1 MRLDVFLVENGYA
14 ASRQRARLLIDAGCV
29 LCNGVPAK
37 KAARA
42 ILVGDVVEV
51 TGLPLAYVSRG
62 ALKLKAAFEAF
73 ALSADGCVALD
84 IGASTGGFTEYF
96 LERGAR
102 LVYAVDAGSG
112 QLAEKL
118 LRDTRVIS
126 MEKYNARALISTDF
140 PEPPVIAAID
150 VSFISQTLILPAAA
164 RVLTPRSI
172 LVSLIK
178 PQFEAGRVYVSK
190 GGIVRS
196 PQARV
201 LAIRRVL
208 ASAAESGFSFCGLTA
223 SPIAGGDG
231 NTEYLACF
239 SKGGALPAVS
249 NSSDEMILRVVGQK

>member
-14 ASRQRARLLIDAGCV
+14 ASRQRARLLIDSGCV
-29 LCNGVPAK
+29 FYNGAPAK
-37 KAARA
+37 KAAQA
-42 ILVGDVVEV
+42 VLAGDAVEV

-62 ALKLKAAFEAF
+62 ALKLKAAFEVF
-73 ALSADGCVALD
+73 SLSADGCAVLD

-126 MEKYNARALISTDF
+126 MEKYNARALDPTDF
-140 PEPPVIAAID
+140 PEPPSIAAID

-164 RVLTPRSI
+164 RVLAPCSI

-178 PQFEAGRVYVSK
+178 PQFEAGRAYVGK

-196 PQARV
+196 SAARV

-208 ASAAESGFSFCGLTA
+208 ASAAESGFSFCGLIA

-239 SKGGALPAVS
+239 S
-249 NSSDEMILRVVGQK
+249 

>member
-14 ASRQRARLLIDAGCV
+14 ASRQRARLLIDSGCV
-29 LCNGVPAK
+29 FYNGAPAK
-37 KAARA
+37 KAAQA
-42 ILVGDVVEV
+42 VLAGDAVEV

-62 ALKLKAAFEAF
+62 ALKLKAAFEVF
-73 ALSADGCVALD
+73 SLSADGCAVLD

-126 MEKYNARALISTDF
+126 MEKYNARALDPTDF
-140 PEPPVIAAID
+140 PEPPSIAAID

-164 RVLTPRSI
+164 RVLAPCSI

-178 PQFEAGRVYVSK
+178 PQFEAGRAYVGK

-196 PQARV
+196 SAARV

-208 ASAAESGFSFCGLTA
+208 ASAAESGFSFCGLIA

-239 SKGGALPAVS
+239 SKGDALPVVS
-249 NSSDEMILRVVGQK
+249 EPSDERLARTVGQK